1 VRITSSV
8 STPLRSSTQDPALR
22 PPDRSVEEGA
32 AALPGHPT
40 VRRVLIADDKDDIC
54 RVLQRALVRRGYE
67 AAFCLTAEEA
77 IEELARTAYS
87 ILVADIRMPGMDG
100 MELLQTVR
108 SRFPGVS
115 VIIMTAHGSVETA
128 VEAMKLGSSDYLTKP
143 FQIEEFCLVID
154 KVLAQRRLLDEISQL
169 RHELSGRYRF
179 ESIISQDPKMR
190 EIFGTIARVA
200 ATDATVLITGET
212 GTGKELVA
220 RAVHYNSWRRDRPFV
235 AINCG
240 AFPETLLESELFG
253 HEQGAFTGAVAT
265 KPGIFEIADT
275 GTLLLDEIGNISL
288 AMQVKLLRV
297 IETME
302 YKRVGGVESR
312 TCNVRLIA
320 ATHTD
325 LAAAAEEGT
334 FRRDLYY
341 RINVVPIWLPPL
353 RDRLG
358 DIPLLVEH
366 FMREYGPR
374 MNPAVQD
381 ISREAM
387 RKLLRYSWPG
397 NIRQLEHVVQR
408 ALILADGATLL
419 PDHLPVDEPGKAESR
434 GEIPCN
440 EHLPLEEVRTAVL
453 ERLERSYLDKVLRL
467 YRGNVRKSARHAGLS
482 ERSVYEKLK
491 KYHLERRTYL
501 PSRAGAS
508 Q

>member
-1 VRITSSV
+1 VRITSSEA
-8 STPLRSSTQDPALR
+8 TPLRGPTQEQPRPA
-22 PPDRSVEEGA
+22 PDRSGEEGPA
-32 AALPGHPT
+32 VLPGHPT
-40 VRRVLIADDKDDIC
+40 VRRVLIADDEDDIC

-67 AAFCLTAEEA
+67 AAYRLTGEEA
-77 IEELARTAYS
+77 LEELPRTAYS
-87 ILVADIRMPGMDG
+87 ILVADVRMPGMSG
-100 MELLQTVR
+100 MELLGRVR
-108 SRFPGVS
+108 ERFPAVS
-115 VIIMTAHGSVETA
+115 VILMTAHGTIETA
-128 VEAMKLGSSDYLTKP
+128 VEAMKLGASDYLTKP

-179 ESIISQDPKMR
+179 ESMLSQDPKMR

-200 ATDATVLITGET
+200 TTDATVLITGET

-220 RAVHYNSWRRDRPFV
+220 RAVHYNSWRRDKPFV

-265 KPGIFEIADT
+265 KPGIFEVADT

-297 IETME
+297 LETME
-302 YKRVGGVESR
+302 YQRVGGVEPR
-312 TCNVRLIA
+312 TCNVRIIA

-325 LAAAAEEGT
+325 LAAAAEAGT
-334 FRRDLYY
+334 FRRDLFY

-353 RDRLG
+353 RERMG

-366 FMREYGPR
+366 FLRQYGPR
-374 MNPAVQD
+374 MNPTVQD
-381 ISREAM
+381 ISRDAM

-408 ALILADGATLL
+408 ALILADGPTIL
-419 PDHLPVDEPGKAESR
+419 PDQLSVDEQGEAQAPR
-434 GEIPCN
+434 EIPCN
-440 EHLPLEEVRTAVL
+440 EQLPLEEVRNAVI
-453 ERLERSYLDKVLRL
+453 ERLERSYLEKVLRL

-482 ERSVYEKLK
+482 EHSVYKKLK
-491 KYHLERRTYL
+491 KYHLDRRTYL
-501 PSRAGAS
+501 PARPGAAR
-508 Q
+508 